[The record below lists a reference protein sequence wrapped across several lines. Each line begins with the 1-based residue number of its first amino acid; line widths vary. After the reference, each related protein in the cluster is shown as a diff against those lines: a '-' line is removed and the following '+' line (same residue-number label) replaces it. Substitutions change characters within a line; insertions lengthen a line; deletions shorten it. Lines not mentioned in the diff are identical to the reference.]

1 MCRLKSIDEF
11 IADTIEFKTRVQR
24 VLTRKKQ
31 HAHQNSIVAL
41 KNTDHFER
49 YLSGILLEM
58 EI

>member
-1 MCRLKSIDEF
+1 MCRLKNIDEF
-11 IADTIEFKTRVQR
+11 IADTTQFKTRVQR

-31 HAHQNSIVAL
+31 HAHKNSIVAF

-49 YLSGILLEM
+49 YVSGIIHEM

>member
-1 MCRLKSIDEF
+1 MCRSKGIDEF
-11 IADTIEFKTRVQR
+11 IIGATQFKTRVQR

-31 HAHQNSIVAL
+31 HSHQNSIVVL

-49 YLSGILLEM
+49 YVSGIIHEM